1 VQECAA
7 VLKRYGLTRAAGDRY
22 AAQWVREASAGTGSP
37 TSATLIKD
45 GEPAYLDRSAAYLEC
60 EPLFASGLI
69 SLLDHPVMAR
79 ELVNLKRRPSQG
91 GKERIEHPRG

>member
-1 VQECAA
+1 VGPRGFRRHGITYE
-7 VLKRYGLTRAAGDRY
+7 D
-22 AAQWVREASAGTGSP
+22 
-37 TSATLIKD
+37 ATLIKD